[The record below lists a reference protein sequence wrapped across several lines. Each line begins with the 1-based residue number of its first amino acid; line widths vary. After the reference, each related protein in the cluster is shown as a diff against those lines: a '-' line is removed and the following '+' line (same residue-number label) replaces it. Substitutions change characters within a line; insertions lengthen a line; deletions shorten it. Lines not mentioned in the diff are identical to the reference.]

1 MRNGHSRQILVA
13 GGAGFLGSHLCER
26 LVGEG
31 HDVTCLD
38 NLQTGSRDNLRRLSG
53 SDRFELVVADI
64 VDPLPARVVKRRFER
79 IYNLACAASP
89 PLYQADPE
97 HTLLTSVLGAF
108 VILVAAPAGP
118 ATLAFGVV
126 SGLLI
131 AVAPWIRGGPRI
143 LGPLL
148 LLLGTIPFAAYTWW
162 SIVTPLI
169 AVLALIAGF
178 VALRR

>member
-1 MRNGHSRQILVA
+1 MTTTNTSA
-13 GGAGFLGSHLCER
+13 TNTGATT
-26 LVGEG
+26 VW
-31 HDVTCLD
+31 
-38 NLQTGSRDNLRRLSG
+38 RRWS
-53 SDRFELVVADI
+53 AI
-64 VDPLPARVVKRRFER
+64 
-79 IYNLACAASP
+79 
-89 PLYQADPE
+89 
-97 HTLLTSVLGAF
+97 LTSVLGAF

-131 AVAPWIRGGPRI
+131 AVAPWIRGGARI